1 MSLSLVMKHCSLRFR
16 DLAMKCQ
23 AVLCCRLSPLQ
34 KCEVVKLMKTLPD
47 SPITAA
53 IGDGANDVSMI
64 REAHVGLGIVGKEGR
79 QAALCSDYSFT
90 NFLMLK
96 KILLV
101 HGHYFS
107 YRFSLLVLYFF
118 YKNLV
123 FILIQVRDQFC
134 RKIYKKI
141 EKKSFI
147 KRKTNE
153 ISLFQVYFQANNRF
167 STESIYESLFM
178 TMYNVLYTSFP
189 ILALSITEKPYSED
203 KLMNNPSLYRENA
216 GNKRLTWKYFLAWIT
231 LSIYHSITVYF
242 AGYMIWNTNNI
253 PTTDLVSYGTF
264 MMHNVVF
271 VVTLKLLLIARYQT
285 LVFTM
290 TIVGSIFAFML
301 STISYN
307 FISLW
312 SDRLY
317 FVYNRLLTSCTFWE
331 SNVLIC
337 VAALLPDYM
346 IIALKMFNIKVRPTD
361 TISDG
366 WNRIFKD
373 PKNISSRSTSSNN
386 ESTYL

>member
-123 FILIQVRDQFC
+123 FILIQVSGKFC
-134 RKIYKKI
+134 KKIYKKI
-141 EKKSFI
+141 EKKI
-147 KRKTNE
+147 CH
-153 ISLFQVYFQANNRF
+153 
-167 STESIYESLFM
+167 
-178 TMYNVLYTSFP
+178 
-189 ILALSITEKPYSED
+189 EK
-203 KLMNNPSLYRENA
+203 N
-216 GNKRLTWKYFLAWIT
+216 
-231 LSIYHSITVYF
+231 
-242 AGYMIWNTNNI
+242 
-253 PTTDLVSYGTF
+253 
-264 MMHNVVF
+264 
-271 VVTLKLLLIARYQT
+271 
-285 LVFTM
+285 
-290 TIVGSIFAFML
+290 
-301 STISYN
+301 
-307 FISLW
+307 
-312 SDRLY
+312 
-317 FVYNRLLTSCTFWE
+317 
-331 SNVLIC
+331 
-337 VAALLPDYM
+337 
-346 IIALKMFNIKVRPTD
+346 
-361 TISDG
+361 
-366 WNRIFKD
+366 
-373 PKNISSRSTSSNN
+373 
-386 ESTYL
+386 